1 MYTKGMTHFSIKEAV
16 VFGWHK
22 VKTHSALVFGVVLT
36 MFALEVASSVV
47 QKSLE
52 GTLLG
57 AAASIVL
64 AVAGVVLGAGM
75 TLIFLKLA
83 KGEHAEYRQ
92 ILPDLKLVWKYFAAS
107 ILSGLITVLPLAAGA
122 LVSLGFLSI
131 TGSINFSEGVPVAG
145 HETQFAFALLIML
158 AALACSVYAGV
169 RYSMSR
175 LAVLDGSEIIE
186 SLGRSTK
193 LTYGAKWHLV
203 LFMLALIAL
212 NVLGLIAL
220 VVGLLITVP
229 ISLIAYSHIYLKLKA
244 RHSHH

>member
-1 MYTKGMTHFSIKEAV
+1 MFSIKEAV

-22 VKTHSALVFGVVLT
+22 VKAHSGLVFGVVLT
-36 MFALEVASSVV
+36 MFALEVSSSVV

-92 ILPDLKLVWKYFAAS
+92 IVPDIKLVWKYFAAS
-107 ILSGLITVLPLAAGA
+107 LLSGLITVLPLIAGA
-122 LVSLGFLSI
+122 LVSLGLLVS
-131 TGSINFSEGVPVAG
+131 TGSVNLSEGVSAEG
-145 HETQFAFALLIML
+145 HEAYFALAMALMAVAFAGT
-158 AALACSVYAGV
+158 VYLGV

-175 LAVLDGSEIIE
+175 LAVIDGSDILE

-193 LTYGAKWHLV
+193 LTSGVKWHLV
-203 LFMLALIAL
+203 LFLVALIAL
-212 NVLGLIAL
+212 NLLGLIAF
-220 VVGLLITVP
+220 VVGLLLTVP
-229 ISLIAYSHIYLKLKA
+229 ISVIAYSHIYLKLKG
-244 RHSHH
+244 HHTHH